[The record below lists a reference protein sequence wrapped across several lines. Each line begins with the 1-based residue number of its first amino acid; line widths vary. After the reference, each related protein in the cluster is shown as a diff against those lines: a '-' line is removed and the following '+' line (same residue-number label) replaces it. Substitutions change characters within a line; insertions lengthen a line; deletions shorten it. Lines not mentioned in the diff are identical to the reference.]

1 MQRHI
6 KFIYSLVFIHSII
19 VLDHLFSSLL
29 PFTRFFFFFSWLHSP
44 GRLDILLQV
53 ATKNRLRIIAIQE
66 SWWPGVGE
74 FRRNDYTI
82 IHSGSQVESR
92 HRQGVMLILHNSI
105 ARHISV
111 TQTRM
116 STSNHASLYHSL
128 GKYLPVYSVA
138 LINEISRCTVKAPNF
153 GHIFGFLM
161 NMKKIIWSIEKVALA
176 ISIDEVGLAIHEC
189 LTSAPSTG
197 EAKICFEC
205 LSEVWMQCSELR
217 TKEFKSV
224 ERELELIGLIFGH
237 ETSF

>member
-1 MQRHI
+1 MPFCILALPFAQYAVRRILRVCVCIHTSSHQWISYYNTKLTHLSNQHAADGSSRGSSVNLRIGYWQRHI

-44 GRLDILLQV
+44 GRLDILLQE

-105 ARHISV
+105 AWHISV

-138 LINEISRCTVKAPNF
+138 LINEISRC
-153 GHIFGFLM
+153 
-161 NMKKIIWSIEKVALA
+161 
-176 ISIDEVGLAIHEC
+176 IS
-189 LTSAPSTG
+189 
-197 EAKICFEC
+197 
-205 LSEVWMQCSELR
+205 
-217 TKEFKSV
+217 
-224 ERELELIGLIFGH
+224 
-237 ETSF
+237 